1 MDHNKM
7 SNTINSNNKRIAKN
21 TIFLYIRMLLLMAVS
36 LYTSRIVLDKL
47 GVSDYGIYNVVGGI
61 VSMLGFLSASMSNAV
76 QRYLS
81 FEIGKGNSEGV
92 NRIFN
97 VALFAHVIIAIIVF
111 VFIEIGGMWYL
122 ETYLNVP
129 KGRTVAAIWVLQMSI
144 LTTMF
149 TIIQVPYTAII
160 ISKEQMG
167 IYAYLSI
174 IEAVLKL
181 LIVYLLVITPFDRL
195 IFYSILMAAVQI
207 LMLLVNRVYC
217 MKKYSEAKFH
227 LIKDWKLLKEL
238 VSFAGWNVLGEI
250 AWVFTGQGAN
260 MLLNAFF
267 GPVIN
272 AARGIADQVNGAVS
286 RFVTNFQVALNPQ
299 IIKTYANHD
308 WTETMKLV
316 YRGTRFSF
324 YMLLILSLPIIIEM
338 DKILHIWLKEVPGYT
353 TIFCQLTLM
362 TSIVTCIT
370 NLLAQ
375 IARAYGKIR
384 NYQIVVSFVLFLN
397 FPLSFLALKLGLS
410 PVSTMI
416 INLLIQV
423 CLIGVRLSLTK
434 KMISFTY
441 KEYATNVFLPIIK
454 VTVAACLLPV
464 FMKLLLNEGVASFI
478 LILIITFVC
487 ASISSFFLGMNR
499 HERGIVIQV
508 FNKVYNK
515 ITNKYE

>member
-1 MDHNKM
+1 
-7 SNTINSNNKRIAKN
+7 
-21 TIFLYIRMLLLMAVS
+21 
-36 LYTSRIVLDKL
+36 
-47 GVSDYGIYNVVGGI
+47 
-61 VSMLGFLSASMSNAV
+61 
-76 QRYLS
+76 
-81 FEIGKGNSEGV
+81 
-92 NRIFN
+92 
-97 VALFAHVIIAIIVF
+97 
-111 VFIEIGGMWYL
+111 
-122 ETYLNVP
+122 
-129 KGRTVAAIWVLQMSI
+129 
-144 LTTMF
+144 
-149 TIIQVPYTAII
+149 
-160 ISKEQMG
+160 
-167 IYAYLSI
+167 
-174 IEAVLKL
+174 
-181 LIVYLLVITPFDRL
+181 
-195 IFYSILMAAVQI
+195 MAAVQI